1 MKIYTQPDRFK
12 SKQDKRNKSVTIK
25 NTCNPVYEE
34 RLFYFYSFN
43 NFQILQKIFSN
54 RFLLDLDIELESIK
68 LVVLS
73 RLEGLFKK
81 NKSAIGHV
89 EINFSDYLD
98 VKLPITKW
106 FELEMEQQQSS
117 DE

>member
-1 MKIYTQPDRFK
+1 MKKGYFIFILLIIFK
-12 SKQDKRNKSVTIK
+12 
-25 NTCNPVYEE
+25 
-34 RLFYFYSFN
+34 FYK
-43 NFQILQKIFSN
+43 KIFSN